1 MDFFQQQDRAR
12 ANTIKLVVLFSL
24 AVLGTVLAVN
34 AVAYGVLTVIGSE
47 ESTDDR
53 YRVVESLGREDPLY
67 RFDVYGLVTLGTLL
81 LIGGGSAYKTMA
93 LSAGGPAVAEML
105 GGAPVTRDSTDPQH
119 RKLLNVVEEMAIA
132 SGVPVPQVYVMED
145 EPGINAFAA
154 GKTFDDAVIGVTRGC
169 IERLNRDELQGVI
182 AHEFSHILN
191 GDMRLNIRLIGI
203 IHGILVI
210 GLIGYGILR
219 SLGHVTPRRSGN
231 KNQGIGILVA
241 FAVGLA
247 LLIIGY
253 LGMFFGRLIQAAVSR
268 QREYLADASAV
279 QFTRNPSGIANA
291 LKKIGGLT
299 FGSRVENANAPQV
312 QHMFFGSAAR
322 SSFAGLLATH
332 PPLEKRIRA
341 IEPSWDGRFMS
352 PADAGYDSGGARVA
366 AVRPGAA
373 SASGAAFGF
382 ATGPAAAARKMKLDP
397 VELVGQVAVPHAGQI
412 RYAGT
417 LLTALPG
424 SVARAVREPF
434 SARAVI
440 AALLLSD
447 DPSQRQHQLSLLQQR
462 DAALA
467 TETARLAP
475 EVHAL
480 GIDPRLP
487 LIDLSMPALRQLSP
501 HQSAEFR
508 AVMKLLIA
516 ADNRVTAFEYAVFRI
531 VGRALADATVGRVEV
546 SKYHSIKPLLG
557 DAVRLL
563 SALARRSRHDTV
575 QAFAAGAARLDAG
588 SLALVGDAGDLK
600 KLDDSLNN
608 LAQASPGVK
617 RRVLDACGHVV
628 AFDGEVSV
636 EEAELLRAIAAVL
649 GVPVP
654 PFVPLGSVPVA

>member
-12 ANTIKLVVLFSL
+12 ANTIKLIVLFAL
-24 AVLGTVLAVN
+24 AVLGTLVAVN
-34 AVAYGVLTVIGSE
+34 AVAYMVLTMVGGGVSA
-47 ESTDDR
+47 DDR
-53 YRVVESLGREDPLY
+53 YRAVSSVQPEDPLY
-67 RFDVYGLVTLGTLL
+67 RFDIYGLVSLGTLL
-81 LIGGGSAYKTMA
+81 LIGGGSAYKTMS

-105 GGAPVTRDSTDPQH
+105 GGAPVARTSTDPQH

-219 SLGHVTPRRSGN
+219 SLGRATPRRSSG
-231 KNQGIGILVA
+231 KNQGGGILVIL
-241 FAVGLA
+241 AVGVS

-299 FGSRVENANAPQV
+299 FGSRVENANAPEV
-312 QHMFFGSAAR
+312 QHMFFGSAVR

-332 PPLEKRIRA
+332 PPLDQRIRA
-341 IEPSWDGRFMS
+341 IEPHWDGRFLT
-352 PADAGYDSGGARVA
+352 PADVGYDGDGTRVA
-366 AVRPGAA
+366 VVQPRAA
-373 SASGAAFGF
+373 PAGGAAFGF
-382 ATGPAAAARKMKLDP
+382 AVGPAAAARTMKLDP
-397 VELVGQVAVPHAGQI
+397 IELVDQVAVPRAGQI
-412 RYAGT
+412 RYAGA
-417 LLTALPG
+417 LLTALPDT
-424 SVARAVREPF
+424 VAQASREPF
-434 SARAVI
+434 SARAII

-447 DPSQRQHQLSLLQQR
+447 DPSQRQHQLALLQQR

-475 EVHAL
+475 DVHAL

-487 LIDLSMPALRQLSP
+487 LIELTMSALRQLSP
-501 HQSAEFR
+501 NQAAEFR
-508 AVMKLLIA
+508 AVMKSLIA
-516 ADNRVTAFEYAVFRI
+516 ADDRVTAFEYAVFRI
-531 VGRALADATVGRVEV
+531 VGRALSDSTVGRIEV
-546 SKYHSIKPLLG
+546 AKYHSIKPLLD

-563 SALARRSRHDTV
+563 SALARRSRHDTAR
-575 QAFAAGAARLDAG
+575 AFAAGAARLDSGA
-588 SLALVGDAGDLK
+588 LTLVGDAGDLK
-600 KLDDSLNN
+600 KLDESLNR
-608 LAQASPGVK
+608 LSQASPGVK
-617 RRVLDACGHVV
+617 RRIVNACGHVV

-636 EEAELLRAIAAVL
+636 DEAELLRAIAAVL
-649 GVPVP
+649 GVPIP
-654 PFVPLGSVPVA
+654 PFVPLGSAPVA

>member
-1 MDFFQQQDRAR
+1 MDFFARQDRAR
-12 ANTIKLVVLFSL
+12 ANSTKLIVLFSL
-24 AVLGTVLAVN
+24 AVLGTVIAVN
-34 AVAYGVLTVIGSE
+34 AVAYLVLSMLGADPTSNVHAFRQ
-47 ESTDDR
+47 DDA
-53 YRVVESLGREDPLY
+53 LY

-93 LSAGGPAVAEML
+93 LSGGGPTVAEML
-105 GGAPVTRDSTDPQH
+105 GGQLVARTSTDPQH

-154 GKTFDDAVIGVTRGC
+154 GKTFEDAVIGVTRGC

-219 SLGHVTPRRSGN
+219 SLGSARPRRSSG
-231 KNQGIGILVA
+231 KNQGGGILVVL
-241 FAVGLA
+241 AVGLA

-299 FGSRVENANAPQV
+299 LGSRVENANAPEV
-312 QHMFFGSAAR
+312 QHMFFSSAVR
-322 SSFAGLLATH
+322 SSLAGLLATH
-332 PPLEKRIRA
+332 PPLELRIRA
-341 IEPSWDGRFMS
+341 IEPHWDGRFMTPS
-352 PADAGYDSGGARVA
+352 DAGYDTGGARVA
-366 AVRPGAA
+366 VVQPGAA
-373 SASGAAFGF
+373 QAAGGAAFGF
-382 ATGPAAAARKMKLDP
+382 ATGPAAAARTMKLDP
-397 VELVGQVAVPHAGQI
+397 VELVERVAAPRATQI
-412 RYAGT
+412 RYAGA
-417 LLTALPG
+417 LLTALPDPIAG
-424 SVARAVREPF
+424 ALREPF

-440 AALLLSD
+440 AALLLSE
-447 DPSQRQHQLSLLQQR
+447 DPAQREHQLALLRQR

-467 TETARLAP
+467 AETARLGPA
-475 EVHAL
+475 VHAL

-487 LIDLSMPALRQLSP
+487 LIDLAMPVLRQLSP
-501 HQSAEFR
+501 HQAAAFR
-508 AVMKLLIA
+508 ADLKTLIA
-516 ADNRVTAFEYAVFRI
+516 ADDRVTAFEYAVFRI
-531 VGRALADATVGRVEV
+531 VGRALRDATVGRVEV
-546 SKYHSIKPLLG
+546 AKYHSIKPVLD

-563 SALARRSRHDTV
+563 SALARRSRHDTA
-575 QAFAAGAARLDAG
+575 QAFAAAAARLDVGAV
-588 SLALVGDAGDLK
+588 ALVGDAGDLK
-600 KLDDSLNN
+600 KLDAALNR
-608 LAQASPGVK
+608 LAEAAPGVK
-617 RRVLDACGHVV
+617 RRVLDACAHVV

-636 EEAELLRAIAAVL
+636 DEAELLRAIAAVL

-654 PFVPLGSVPVA
+654 PFIPLGSPVAA